1 MPGSGIFCEVS
12 RRGYFSLF
20 SSVFSSAVAS
30 VFSSV
35 VAASAFALSCSVASV
50 AFSSTFCS
58 LVVTSVLA
66 FCSSLLDV
74 VHAVKGSND
83 YPHLSVK
90 DELRCTC
97 DISLQIGLVLRLHV
111 VVASRSRV
119 SNIRP
124 NGRADGHKVHPY
136 SNPALLEFLG
146 IACGKMRKII
156 FVQSVPWNNHF

>member
-58 LVVTSVLA
+58 SVVTSVLS

-97 DISLQIGLVLRLHV
+97 DISLQIGLELANLC
-111 VVASRSRV
+111 
-119 SNIRP
+119 RP
-124 NGRADGHKVHPY
+124 TPTATPPSWSFWG
-136 SNPALLEFLG
+136 FT
-146 IACGKMRKII
+146 CGKMRKTI
-156 FVQSVPWNNHF
+156 FVQSILWNNHF

>member
-1 MPGSGIFCEVS
+1 MTGSGIFCEVS
-12 RRGYFSLF
+12 RRDYFSLF

-90 DELRCTC
+90 DKLRCTC
-97 DISLQIGLVLRLHV
+97 DISLQIGLVLRLNV
-111 VVASRSRV
+111 IVASRSRV

-124 NGRADGHKVHPY
+124 KDERMDIKSTPTATPSSWSY
-136 SNPALLEFLG
+136 WESLAER
-146 IACGKMRKII
+146 C
-156 FVQSVPWNNHF
+156 

>member
-1 MPGSGIFCEVS
+1 MPGSGIICEVS
-12 RRGYFSLF
+12 RRDYFSLF
-20 SSVFSSAVAS
+20 SSVFSSAWAS
-30 VFSSV
+30 IFSSV

-58 LVVTSVLA
+58 SVVTSVLS

-97 DISLQIGLVLRLHV
+97 DISLQIGLELANLC
-111 VVASRSRV
+111 
-119 SNIRP
+119 RP
-124 NGRADGHKVHPY
+124 TPTATPPSWSFWESLAER
-136 SNPALLEFLG
+136 
-146 IACGKMRKII
+146 CG
-156 FVQSVPWNNHF
+156 